1 MLDWLDYAP
10 LNHRIAYNIYMIQQ
24 QFNQNSYPMREW
36 HLENMKKKVVKYV
49 TGLSNNAT
57 SWQKKQHKKYGGNL
71 FNVRRNIDFDI
82 RHGVTKEEV
91 LSFLGKVRKD
101 SEFSSLREKVGSIER
116 LDEIEKHYI
125 PEAITASVLF
135 RG

>member
-1 MLDWLDYAP
+1 
-10 LNHRIAYNIYMIQQ
+10 MIQQ

-49 TGLSNNAT
+49 TGLSDNAT

-82 RHGVTKEEV
+82 RHGVTREEV
-91 LSFLGKVRKD
+91 LSFLGKVRND
-101 SEFSSLREKVGSIER
+101 SDFSSLREKVGSIER

-125 PEAITASVLF
+125 PEAITASVPF
-135 RG
+135 RGYPQYFADKSNLIDFCFR

>member
-1 MLDWLDYAP
+1 
-10 LNHRIAYNIYMIQQ
+10 
-24 QFNQNSYPMREW
+24 
-36 HLENMKKKVVKYV
+36 MKKTAVKYV
-49 TGLSNNAT
+49 TGMLENS
-57 SWQKKQHKKYGGNL
+57 SSRQKKQHKKYGGNL

-91 LSFLGKVRKD
+91 LSFLCKVRND

>member
-1 MLDWLDYAP
+1 
-10 LNHRIAYNIYMIQQ
+10 MIQQ
-24 QFNQNSYPMREW
+24 HNNQNSYPMKEW
-36 HLENMKKKVVKYV
+36 HLENMKKKIVKYA
-49 TGLSNNAT
+49 TGLSDNAT

-91 LSFLGKVRKD
+91 LSFLGKVRND

-125 PEAITASVLF
+125 PEAITASVPF